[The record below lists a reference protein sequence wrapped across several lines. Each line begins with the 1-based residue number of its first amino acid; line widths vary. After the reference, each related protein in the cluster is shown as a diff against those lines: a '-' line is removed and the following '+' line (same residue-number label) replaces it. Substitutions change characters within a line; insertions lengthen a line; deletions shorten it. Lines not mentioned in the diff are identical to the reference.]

1 MNLNLSSQNQQRAL
15 HIHLASFEAFKD
27 LMSGRF
33 KLLKVQRIERK
44 YNPESGTYSKL
55 GDITIQTIQDLIK
68 QGYDDVMA
76 L

>member
-1 MNLNLSSQNQQRAL
+1 
-15 HIHLASFEAFKD
+15 
-27 LMSGRF
+27 MSGGF

-44 YNPESGTYSKL
+44 YNPESKTHSKL